1 MLLRSEIVL
10 SSQYAAGFFDGEGC
24 VQLRYAKGT
33 IQYHKQIVAAIG
45 QSSLPVLTAHKDK
58 YGGSI
63 YQRKM
68 SNCGIKQMWDWKV
81 FTVTACNFY
90 EDILPYLI
98 VKREQVEFAL
108 AAWKIRGNTE
118 LFKQQAEEYKSR
130 WGRQRR
136 VEIA

>member
-1 MLLRSEIVL
+1 MLSKGRTLL
-10 SSQYAAGFFDGEGC
+10 SSEYAAGFFDGEGC
-24 VQLRYAKGT
+24 VQLRYGKSA
-33 IQYHKQIVAAIG
+33 IQYHKQIIAAVG
-45 QSSLPVLTAHKDK
+45 QSSLPVLEALKEK

-81 FTVTACNFY
+81 YTVTCCNFF
-90 EDILPYLI
+90 EDILPHAI
-98 VKREQVEFAL
+98 VKQEQIAFAL
-108 AAWKIRGNTE
+108 EGWKVRGDTN
-118 LFKQQAEEYKSR
+118 LFIQKTEEYKAR